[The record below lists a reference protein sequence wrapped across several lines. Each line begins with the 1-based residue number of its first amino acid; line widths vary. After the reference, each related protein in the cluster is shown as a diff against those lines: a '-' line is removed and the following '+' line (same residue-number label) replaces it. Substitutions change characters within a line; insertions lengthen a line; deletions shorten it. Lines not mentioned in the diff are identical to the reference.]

1 MIKRTLKLSQ
11 KAYIKKVL
19 EKVKMKYC
27 APTAAPVFKEDKFS
41 PK

>member
-19 EKVKMKYC
+19 EKIKMKDC
-27 APTAAPVFKEDKFS
+27 APTVAPIFKEDKFS
-41 PK
+41 QK